1 MSRNAVSA
9 ALAVVVAFGVTSPA
23 IAATN
28 AHAGSGHTRAG
39 HAKAHHVAKSHK
51 GSAKEVRAARS
62 KAEKPGHK
70 TDKADGHQAKVDHRL
85 ANAQRKVTKEAVRKD
100 GKLARVLRRDALSRL
115 DASTADAVRAN
126 VAADR
131 GLLDGYKAVA
141 ASAATLDGLKDVAK
155 QVRSVRPEVYN
166 TIVNQLAFA
175 ARKQA
180 KVAENATA
188 LAGLG
193 AEESAADVAAA
204 TAANDAAAAA
214 LTSAVAKYVTFTATT
229 SRADLN
235 AAKKELSEA
244 GRLLGQVTDELE
256 PEPAPADPV
265 V

>member
-1 MSRNAVSA
+1 M
-9 ALAVVVAFGVTSPA
+9 
-23 IAATN
+23 
-28 AHAGSGHTRAG
+28 
-39 HAKAHHVAKSHK
+39 
-51 GSAKEVRAARS
+51 
-62 KAEKPGHK
+62 
-70 TDKADGHQAKVDHRL
+70 
-85 ANAQRKVTKEAVRKD
+85 
-100 GKLARVLRRDALSRL
+100 
-115 DASTADAVRAN
+115 RAN

-131 GLLDGYKAVA
+131 ALLDGYKAVA
-141 ASAATLDGLKDVAK
+141 ASAATLDDLKDVAK

-256 PEPAPADPV
+256 PEPASADPV